1 MALATYSDLKTSVA
15 NYLGRSD
22 LTSQIPDFITLA
34 EIRLAREL
42 RIRQMLTSA
51 SLSVTAGDS
60 TISIPSDF
68 LAIRDIY
75 LDAVPRAVLSY
86 LSPSVFSRE
95 ARATETGKPV
105 VYTMSGTEFEFAPKP
120 DANYTAKVMYFAKPA
135 ALSDNNTSNVFLAN
149 APDALLYASLLEA
162 EPYLMNDARVQV
174 WANLYNNA
182 ISNLNSSD
190 EESEYAGV
198 PLTMTYVV
206 R

>member
-1 MALATYSDLKTSVA
+1 MALATYADLKTSVA

-34 EIRLAREL
+34 EVRLAREL
-42 RIRQMLTSA
+42 RIRQMLTTA
-51 SLSVTAGDS
+51 SLSVTSGDS

-75 LDAVPRAVLSY
+75 LDATPRVTVSY
-86 LSPSVFSRE
+86 LSPSAFSRD
-95 ARATETGKPV
+95 ARTTETGKPV
-105 VYTMSGTEFEFAPKP
+105 FYTMSGSEFEFAPIP
-120 DANYTAKVMYFAKPA
+120 DANYTAKVMYYAKPA
-135 ALSDNNTSNVFLAN
+135 VLSNSNTSNVFLAN
-149 APDALLYASLLEA
+149 CPDALLYASLLEA

-182 ISNLNSSD
+182 IANLNASD
-190 EESEYAGV
+190 QESEYAGV
-198 PLTMTYVV
+198 PLSMTYVV